1 MHGHETMS
9 GLGSCIATALQ
20 CIDALEWAKH
30 GNEHDPAEVLLGA
43 VQVARP
49 SRTADYRNF
58 LRLLLRHLNVALRA
72 PR

>member
-43 VQVARP
+43 VQVARLESDGP
-49 SRTADYRNF
+49 TIGIFCGRCCDI
-58 LRLLLRHLNVALRA
+58 
-72 PR
+72 